1 MTIRRGDVHNTAL
14 VFDRGGRHLLSYHKV
29 HLPEEDRDRYTGC
42 LATRAELYAE
52 GWRKVKRTHLSHE

>member
-1 MTIRRGDVHNTAL
+1 
-14 VFDRGGRHLLSYHKV
+14 LLSYHKV